1 MTTNRVTFPC
11 IQDRLS
17 TILAVAEQMLGNN
30 ISSGSTK
37 PAFLWVLRDMQL
49 QMKQEPKQEMTEKLD
64 DSQLR
69 KLKRSFRE
77 YGMSFFNLNCTAR
90 DCKDV
95 KLSAPQLTFCVSMCA
110 SVDIHTYFP
119 LGLFSI

>member
-1 MTTNRVTFPC
+1 LTADPVTLPC
-11 IQDRLS
+11 TQDRLS

-64 DSQLR
+64 DTQLR

-77 YGMSFFNLNCTAR
+77 YGMSFL
-90 DCKDV
+90 
-95 KLSAPQLTFCVSMCA
+95 
-110 SVDIHTYFP
+110 I
-119 LGLFSI
+119 

>member
-77 YGMSFFNLNCTAR
+77 YGMSFL
-90 DCKDV
+90 
-95 KLSAPQLTFCVSMCA
+95 
-110 SVDIHTYFP
+110 I
-119 LGLFSI
+119 